1 MNTLP
6 ITSLPR
12 SVKRRRPLPVRTT
25 PPGNSGDV
33 GAFCGC
39 VWACRCFAVRFRFLR
54 LSCSE
59 IRSRGFLRRMLRS
72 FRAQACGFCACCSL
86 SRCAI
91 CMKYRRAFCA
101 VSGAQH
107 DGWNVRISHRLDLHS
122 LPGKTDPP
130 DALPCVPALVGS
142 DDCADC
148 ARASGAASFCAR
160 QRASVYNGAVSPC
173 LTSGAGHVK
182 KQKTDLLKPQ
192 QIHFLRLYFF
202 FALFQLRN
210 SITTNGIPR

>member
-1 MNTLP
+1 
-6 ITSLPR
+6 
-12 SVKRRRPLPVRTT
+12 
-25 PPGNSGDV
+25 
-33 GAFCGC
+33 
-39 VWACRCFAVRFRFLR
+39 
-54 LSCSE
+54 
-59 IRSRGFLRRMLRS
+59 MLRS

-101 VSGAQH
+101 AAGMRCIRRSARWLERAYFASPGFIQSSGQNRPSRCSTMRSRSWWAATIVLTAL
-107 DGWNVRISHRLDLHS
+107 GLLALRPFA
-122 LPGKTDPP
+122 PGSEH
-130 DALPCVPALVGS
+130 PA
-142 DDCADC
+142 
-148 ARASGAASFCAR
+148 
-160 QRASVYNGAVSPC
+160 YNGAVSPR

-192 QIHFLRLYFF
+192 QIHFLCPYFF